1 MTSAENEP
9 QVRPTPSVQARS
21 WRSLMADPSTVA
33 ALLVVVCAAVF
44 FVIALMNR
52 DDPSTHDHPGTDVVA
67 DEAGAADS
75 AHDHS
80 SHDHAESN
88 AVTDDAGASDSAHD
102 HSTHDHAEDLGET
115 FASTERIAPPEACR
129 TIIGCDD
136 AGPKPQNPGDRG
148 GWAQLMT
155 LGVVALGL
163 AFIATKVV
171 RATRRTRA
179 TEH

>member
-1 MTSAENEP
+1 MTSAENESR
-9 QVRPTPSVQARS
+9 VRPTPSVQARS
-21 WRSLMADPSTVA
+21 RRSLMTDPSTVA
-33 ALLVVVCAAVF
+33 ALLVVLSAAVF
-44 FVIALMNR
+44 FVIALTNR

-67 DEAGAADS
+67 DEASAADS
-75 AHDHS
+75 
-80 SHDHAESN
+80 
-88 AVTDDAGASDSAHD
+88 THD

-171 RATRRTRA
+171 RTTRRA
-179 TEH
+179 TGAQDKTKSAAPA